1 MFETYVLC
9 STGPDA
15 FTAAVRYYIKNRIS
29 DNSKTGHENGLRL
42 DTNNGL
48 RAEKAGKNGLQTNN
62 NNNIIKASDTYK
74 LNYRYADKDFI
85 NTNLYIKNK
94 NIKNIDV
101 SHHWLREVKKSKKF
115 IVYDIDNN
123 N

>member
-15 FTAAVRYYIKNRIS
+15 FTAAVRYFIKNRIS
-29 DNSKTGHENGLRL
+29 DSKTGHENGFRL

-48 RAEKAGKNGLQTNN
+48 RTDNVR
-62 NNNIIKASDTYK
+62 ASDTTK

-94 NIKNIDV
+94 NIKNKDV

-115 IVYDIDNN
+115 IVYDNDNL
-123 N
+123 

>member
-15 FTAAVRYYIKNRIS
+15 FTAAIRYYIKNRIS
-29 DNSKTGHENGLRL
+29 DTNTGHENGLRL

-62 NNNIIKASDTYK
+62 NNIIKASDTSK

-94 NIKNIDV
+94 NVKNKDV

-115 IVYDIDNN
+115 IVYDTDINS
-123 N
+123 